1 MLKGNSVNL
10 DKLIDSFSLLEQKIA
25 ALRGK
30 NNMLEIKLDE
40 TSRILKLAQSKE
52 NYMKEE
58 SATLQATINGLQE
71 TIQHLS
77 YLQDENKELKKV
89 IRAFEEKNKAK
100 DQEHT
105 THVERLT
112 MQMKAIK
119 EDHKVEMTEAQQDM
133 KRKLELKESELKDII
148 ERKEGDI
155 QELKKKLRDQ
165 EREKQSEIIKLQ
177 MEFSAKMAR
186 IQSTSVKTQQQDPSS
201 LLQNVFKRKLQFL
214 EEEKNREIETLR
226 RAVREMEQQLG
237 CTHDSHPKRRKF

>member
-58 SATLQATINGLQE
+58 SATFQATINGLQE

-77 YLQDENKELKKV
+77 YLQV
-89 IRAFEEKNKAK
+89 
-100 DQEHT
+100 
-105 THVERLT
+105 
-112 MQMKAIK
+112 
-119 EDHKVEMTEAQQDM
+119 
-133 KRKLELKESELKDII
+133 ELKESELKDII

-186 IQSTSVKTQQQDPSS
+186 IQSTSVKTQQQDPSN
-201 LLQNVFKRKLQFL
+201 LLQNVFKRKLQFI